1 MIQDIAPSVFRNEYD
16 PDGKA
21 DASSRVLFFSG
32 SNVLMKGEGSAME
45 LPSLEELDFAGAT
58 AP

>member
-45 LPSLEELDFAGAT
+45 LPSL
-58 AP
+58 